1 MKLLHYEIVI
11 LYIYH
16 LEASIS
22 ITYRKYELIVV
33 ILSHKLVY
41 ILQIGLNVAKKN
53 VKFHELLMLATSIRP
68 LSISC
73 IVSHVN
79 WDQDFVSIIQ
89 NMNFHR
95 EVTCQF
101 TVSQL
106 DKITQYV
113 LRRCNAGL
121 NFNLIVLG

>member
-1 MKLLHYEIVI
+1 
-11 LYIYH
+11 
-16 LEASIS
+16 
-22 ITYRKYELIVV
+22 
-33 ILSHKLVY
+33 
-41 ILQIGLNVAKKN
+41 
-53 VKFHELLMLATSIRP
+53 MLATSIRP

-95 EVTCQF
+95 EVTCKF

-106 DKITQYV
+106 DKISQYV